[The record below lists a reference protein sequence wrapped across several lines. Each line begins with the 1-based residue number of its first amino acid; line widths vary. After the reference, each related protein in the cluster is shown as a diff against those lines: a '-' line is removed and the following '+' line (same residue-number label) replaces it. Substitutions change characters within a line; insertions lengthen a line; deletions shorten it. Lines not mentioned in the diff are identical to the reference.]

1 MFLSDPGRGLTNSL
15 CKILPSR
22 ESTKTD
28 EQNIHRMKIDV
39 KAESL
44 ESTTASSEGRTHVG
58 NSIVTINESL
68 SFPVRVM
75 ENQYGD
81 RYIQLHKYGEK
92 GYSYIV
98 PRSKEIFAEWSRA
111 VLSAYQSKV
120 DEKAG
125 INRMQGWIIGYLYR
139 HSEEAVFQKDLE
151 AEFQMARSTAS
162 GILQAMEK
170 KGLITRE
177 PIPRDARLKRLV
189 LTEKGMEFQ
198 MEIMENFDRI
208 QKVLK
213 SDIPQEKLECFLEVL
228 DMIRE
233 NAQRECCLRDEN

>member
-1 MFLSDPGRGLTNSL
+1 MEKKKKTGPDECCRAERQIGYEVRTLNQVIGRLVNS
-15 CKILPSR
+15 
-22 ESTKTD
+22 
-28 EQNIHRMKIDV
+28 
-39 KAESL
+39 
-44 ESTTASSEGRTHVG
+44 
-58 NSIVTINESL
+58 
-68 SFPVRVM
+68 
-75 ENQYGD
+75 
-81 RYIQLHKYGEK
+81 
-92 GYSYIV
+92 
-98 PRSKEIFAEWSRA
+98 
-111 VLSAYQSKV
+111 YQSKV

-139 HSEEAVFQKDLE
+139 HSEEAVFQ
-151 AEFQMARSTAS
+151 MARSTAS

-177 PIPRDARLKRLV
+177 SIPRDARLKRLV

-208 QKVLK
+208 QDVLK

>member
-1 MFLSDPGRGLTNSL
+1 MEKNKKTGSDECCWTERHIGYEVCTLNQIIGRLVNS
-15 CKILPSR
+15 
-22 ESTKTD
+22 
-28 EQNIHRMKIDV
+28 
-39 KAESL
+39 
-44 ESTTASSEGRTHVG
+44 
-58 NSIVTINESL
+58 
-68 SFPVRVM
+68 
-75 ENQYGD
+75 
-81 RYIQLHKYGEK
+81 
-92 GYSYIV
+92 
-98 PRSKEIFAEWSRA
+98 
-111 VLSAYQSKV
+111 YQSKV

-139 HSEEAVFQKDLE
+139 HSEETVFQKDLE

-177 PIPRDARLKRLV
+177 SIPRDARLKRLV

-198 MEIMENFDRI
+198 MEIMENFERI

-213 SDIPQEKLECFLEVL
+213 SDISQEKLECFMEVL

-233 NAQRECCLRDEN
+233 NAQRECSLRDEN

>member
-1 MFLSDPGRGLTNSL
+1 MEKKKKTGPDECCRAERHIGYEVRILNQVIGRLVNS
-15 CKILPSR
+15 
-22 ESTKTD
+22 
-28 EQNIHRMKIDV
+28 
-39 KAESL
+39 
-44 ESTTASSEGRTHVG
+44 
-58 NSIVTINESL
+58 
-68 SFPVRVM
+68 
-75 ENQYGD
+75 
-81 RYIQLHKYGEK
+81 
-92 GYSYIV
+92 
-98 PRSKEIFAEWSRA
+98 
-111 VLSAYQSKV
+111 YQSKV

-177 PIPRDARLKRLV
+177 SIPRDARLKRLV

-213 SDIPQEKLECFLEVL
+213 SDIPQEKLECFLDVL

-233 NAQRECCLRDEN
+233 NAQKECCLRDEN

>member
-1 MFLSDPGRGLTNSL
+1 MEKKKKTGPDECCRAERQIGYEVRTLNQVIGRLVNS
-15 CKILPSR
+15 
-22 ESTKTD
+22 
-28 EQNIHRMKIDV
+28 
-39 KAESL
+39 
-44 ESTTASSEGRTHVG
+44 
-58 NSIVTINESL
+58 
-68 SFPVRVM
+68 
-75 ENQYGD
+75 
-81 RYIQLHKYGEK
+81 
-92 GYSYIV
+92 
-98 PRSKEIFAEWSRA
+98 
-111 VLSAYQSKV
+111 YQSKV

-139 HSEEAVFQKDLE
+139 
-151 AEFQMARSTAS
+151 
-162 GILQAMEK
+162 ILQAMEK

>member
-1 MFLSDPGRGLTNSL
+1 MEKKKKTGSDECCQVERHIGYEVRTLNQVIGRL
-15 CKILPSR
+15 
-22 ESTKTD
+22 
-28 EQNIHRMKIDV
+28 
-39 KAESL
+39 
-44 ESTTASSEGRTHVG
+44 
-58 NSIVTINESL
+58 VTS
-68 SFPVRVM
+68 
-75 ENQYGD
+75 
-81 RYIQLHKYGEK
+81 
-92 GYSYIV
+92 
-98 PRSKEIFAEWSRA
+98 
-111 VLSAYQSKV
+111 YQSKV

-177 PIPRDARLKRLV
+177 SIPRDARLKRLV
-189 LTEKGMEFQ
+189 LTEKGMKFQ

-213 SDIPQEKLECFLEVL
+213 SDIPKEKLECFLEVL

>member
-1 MFLSDPGRGLTNSL
+1 MEKNKKTGSDECCWTERHIGYEVRTLNQIIGRLVNS
-15 CKILPSR
+15 
-22 ESTKTD
+22 
-28 EQNIHRMKIDV
+28 
-39 KAESL
+39 
-44 ESTTASSEGRTHVG
+44 
-58 NSIVTINESL
+58 
-68 SFPVRVM
+68 
-75 ENQYGD
+75 
-81 RYIQLHKYGEK
+81 
-92 GYSYIV
+92 
-98 PRSKEIFAEWSRA
+98 
-111 VLSAYQSKV
+111 YQSKV

-177 PIPRDARLKRLV
+177 SIPRDARLKRLV

-198 MEIMENFDRI
+198 MEIMENFERI

-213 SDIPQEKLECFLEVL
+213 SDISQEKLECFMEVL

-233 NAQRECCLRDEN
+233 NAQRECSLRDEN